1 MNRWH
6 PPEVKTPSFLRAPA
20 PQPAGP
26 PLALEMQ
33 IRALREALDR
43 AARVGENALA
53 EAKTLREALL
63 CERLRHTE
71 LKTRHK
77 ELERFH
83 NATTVGEAE
92 TLQKENRRLRTML
105 AEASI
110 DRGKLLEE
118 FRARAPFER
127 FEPAVPEEEPGVS
140 FESPEPAPC
149 RSGGT
154 DHRQRASRK

>member
-6 PPEVKTPSFLRAPA
+6 PPEVKTPSFPRAPA

-43 AARVGENALA
+43 AARVGENALG

-92 TLQKENRRLRTML
+92 ILQKENRRLRTML

-127 FEPAVPEEEPGVS
+127 FGPAVPEEEPGVS
-140 FESPEPAPC
+140 FESPESAPC
-149 RSGGT
+149 RSGSP

>member
-6 PPEVKTPSFLRAPA
+6 PPEVKTPSFPRAPA

-26 PLALEMQ
+26 PLALELQ

-43 AARVGENALA
+43 AARVSENALA
-53 EAKTLREALL
+53 EAKTLREELL
-63 CERLRHTE
+63 CERLRLTE

-127 FEPAVPEEEPGVS
+127 FEPAVLKEEPEVS